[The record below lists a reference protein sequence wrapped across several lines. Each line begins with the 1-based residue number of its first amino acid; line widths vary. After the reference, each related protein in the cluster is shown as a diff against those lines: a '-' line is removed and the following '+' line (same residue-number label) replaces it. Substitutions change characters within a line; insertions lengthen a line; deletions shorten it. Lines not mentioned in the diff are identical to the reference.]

1 MIGRWENHLSA
12 TWEFQHKCKHKNNK
26 RQLIIKLYYEEGDVS
41 FLNNCT
47 HFRYTNILNM

>member
-26 RQLIIKLYYEEGDVS
+26 RQLIIKLYYEEGDGCLVS
-41 FLNNCT
+41 RERIRITFA
-47 HFRYTNILNM
+47 I